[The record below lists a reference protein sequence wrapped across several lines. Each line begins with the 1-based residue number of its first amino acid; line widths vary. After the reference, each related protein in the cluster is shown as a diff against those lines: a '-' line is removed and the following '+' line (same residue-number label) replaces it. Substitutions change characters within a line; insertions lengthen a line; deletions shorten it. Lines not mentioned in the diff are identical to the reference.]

1 VSSSIDTIRNYG
13 GYAYISK
20 NEVERDLRDAIGGV
34 IYAGTSD
41 IQKNI
46 IAKILGL

>member
-1 VSSSIDTIRNYG
+1 
-13 GYAYISK
+13 
-20 NEVERDLRDAIGGV
+20 LRDAVGGL

-46 IAKILGL
+46 IAKFLGL